1 MNRIQITTKK
11 ENSDGKE
18 KVELTL
24 SSEIQN
30 DVMSAIK
37 SRHLIAVLQGETKR
51 VENNMIYYCFYLATD
66 DAEELKEAFLGN
78 YIGVRPRLF
87 LPCYILSM

>member
-24 SSEIQN
+24 SSEIE
-30 DVMSAIK
+30 DDIMSAIK
-37 SRHLIAVLQGETKR
+37 SRHLIEVLQGETKK
-51 VENNMIYYCFYLATD
+51 VENNMIYYCFYLSTD
-66 DAEELKEAFLGN
+66 DAEELKEAFLQAYTKVSGYN
-78 YIGVRPRLF
+78 TEN
-87 LPCYILSM
+87 